1 MPKLKYF
8 AWIDNPDAPPQT
20 PPGGPLPAFDFESLG
35 SKSALARWFQR
46 FLLRRVL
53 PVVAFLLRWLCPNP
67 RLGRI
72 VIVTR
77 AADARAVLRDMERFP
92 VVYTP
97 EMRLLGGGYDNVL
110 AGDGANHARLR
121 AELLAAL
128 PHSDFAQVGE
138 WSRLAAEQLVAAG
151 GGRLDVM
158 RDLLTRTAADV
169 SARYIGLTIND
180 PDAFAEWT
188 MAVSGMLFGDYFGD
202 ANIRQQALT
211 GSAHLLGL
219 IDDAIARVHQN
230 HNPARRRVS
239 VIDKLMASGTMSD
252 GEVRAA
258 AIGLVTA
265 FVPTNTLA
273 GGNML
278 EELLSRPM
286 LWGAAVRAAKAAD
299 KDGLQQILIEAGR
312 CNTALS
318 PGLWRHVP
326 MNAEAVTIAPESWRK
341 RTVRPGDAVLVC
353 IPSALRDRRRDEDDP
368 HAESEEERARRHA
381 WMMFG
386 HGPHDCLGAGLALT
400 HLTEVFAVLLKQEN
414 LAPVRG
420 KHGRMFRT
428 GPYPTRLDMAWTAP
442 LAQRAHVLASLPVL
456 DDTPLSK
463 VLAEA
468 GTIGNPIDEPL
479 QTRLDATGV
488 ILFTS
493 LTVVETAPGSTKP
506 IIIVEI
512 NADGTRE
519 SAIAAYCDAMF
530 DDLKQLLRH
539 CTADRHPPA
548 DAAAMAALLNRAAFD
563 LDRRPWGNTGL
574 HFDGLPDLSVAD
586 IDRQARLAAYAR
598 RTIDYHTKGDFNL
611 SSRAM
616 DALTRVRRMI
626 GQDAFYK
633 LRGAND
639 PVWRALLSDGAEFEY
654 AILRPSRKRLAIADW
669 TSPKSIWA
677 PVWPMLLSPDGRP
690 VLAALL
696 AAWAGAGFSLGRWLA
711 PERGGGWFDWSW
723 TILVATIGG
732 AVVATIAAALLVAL
746 FLWMLRRHERRDHSD
761 TEIAPI
767 DHVRAI
773 AAKEDATGY
782 AQNHIVALMP
792 FKPGWFRKL
801 SFAFTMWGI
810 KQAVSFWFRPGFVV
824 TMGTIHKARW
834 FRLPGS
840 QQFIFFS
847 NYDGSWESY
856 LEDFITRAHE
866 GQTAAWSH
874 GIGFPPT
881 RFLILDGAANG
892 DRFKRWVRRQQRV
905 TPVWY
910 SRFPELT
917 AKQIRTNAMIEDG
930 LGRAA
935 SATDA
940 RRWLAHFGSSQR
952 ELAELESQESQTI
965 LFSGFGR
972 QVEATALAL
981 RLPED
986 PRACKSW
993 LEAVTGLRYRPPLPV
1008 SPPRSPFASAPAP
1021 SAAKAEPLAPE
1032 ETVRFGDIP
1041 VEGGGCA
1048 LGFTEAGLRRAG
1060 LDEASGIEQFPA
1072 AFRMAM
1078 AGRAVLLGDARRDDA
1093 DSIVNSWRFSDEAH
1107 RSNGVDAL
1115 LMIYGAAQARTHEA
1129 QVVWHRKLL
1138 SDLGG
1143 TIVHTIPCS
1152 PVKPGAKPGDD
1163 VEHFGWRDGISQ
1175 PVIQGTRRTQGRVPP
1190 RDQVPAGEFLLGYPN
1205 GQGFVTP
1212 PITTGAHLDPANI
1225 LPTVAAST
1233 TNRYPFF
1240 GNRSGDPDLRDFGRN
1255 GSFMAVRLLD
1265 QDVDGF
1271 HGQLADAAARLRR
1284 DYKHLGTVQGATI
1297 DGQWLGAKI
1306 IGRWKDGSPLI
1317 GNPTGPAGTAEP
1329 DNDFAYG
1336 IDDPRGIACPLGSHI
1351 RRTNPRDSQEPGDA
1365 DEQQITNRHRL
1376 LRRGRSYRYDA
1387 DGNGREVKG
1396 LLFMALCSDLERQF
1410 EFVQHTWVNASS
1422 FHGLSHEADPLLGN
1436 PLVRGGQ
1443 FVAAGPA
1450 GSPAAAKVGHPAIF
1464 SIPTELGT
1472 VRVEGLQSYVQMQ
1485 GGGYFFVP
1493 SRAAVMFLIQRLA
1506 RANSR

>member
-8 AWIDNPDAPPQT
+8 AWIDDPDAAPQA
-20 PPGGPLPAFDFESLG
+20 PLHGPLPTFDFESLG
-35 SKSALARWFQR
+35 SKSAFSRGFQR

-53 PVVAFLLRWLCPNP
+53 PFVAFILRWLCPNP
-67 RLGRI
+67 RFGRI

-77 AADARAVLRDMERFP
+77 AADARAVLGDMTRFP

-97 EMRLLGGGYDNVL
+97 EMRLLGGGHDNVL
-110 AGDGANHARLR
+110 AGDGDKHDRLR

-128 PHSDFAQVGE
+128 PHTDLDKVGK

-158 RDLLTRTAADV
+158 RDLITRTATEV
-169 SARYIGLTIND
+169 SGRYLGLTVND

-202 ANIRQQALT
+202 ANVRRQALT

-230 HNPARRRVS
+230 PNPARDRVS
-239 VIDKLMASGTMSD
+239 VIDKLIASGTMSD

-278 EELLSRPM
+278 EELLSRPEQ
-286 LWGAAVRAAKAAD
+286 WGAAVRAAKSGD
-299 KDGLQQILIEAGR
+299 KGGLQQILIEAGR
-312 CNTALS
+312 RNTALS

-326 MNAEAVTIAPESWRK
+326 LGAQAITIAPDSWRK
-341 RTVRPGDAVLVC
+341 RTVQPGDAVLICV
-353 IPSALRDRRRDEDDP
+353 PSALRDKRRDESDKEDM
-368 HAESEEERARRHA
+368 SEEERVRRHA

-386 HGPHDCLGAGLALT
+386 HGPHNCLGAGLALA
-400 HLTEVFAVLLKQEN
+400 HLTEVFAVLLKLDD

-420 KHGRMFRT
+420 RDGRMLRT
-428 GPYPTRLDMAWTAP
+428 GPYPTRLDMSWTAP
-442 LAQRAHVLASLPVL
+442 EAQRAHVLAALPVV
-456 DDTPLSK
+456 DGTPLAD
-463 VLAEA
+463 VLEEA
-468 GTIGNPIDEPL
+468 GKIGNPIEGEL
-479 QTRLDATGV
+479 RTRLNASKV

-493 LTVVETAPGSTKP
+493 LTVVEAARSSTNA
-506 IIIVEI
+506 IVIVEI

-519 SAIAAYCDAMF
+519 TAIGAYCDAMF
-530 DDLKQLLRH
+530 DELKGLLAR
-539 CTADRHPPA
+539 CTANGVPIA
-548 DAAAMAALLNRAAFD
+548 DKAAMADLLDRAAFD
-563 LDRRPWGNTGL
+563 LDHKPWGNTGL

-586 IDRQARLAAYAR
+586 IERQDRLAAYAR
-598 RTIDYHTKGDFNL
+598 RTIDYHTKRDFSL

-626 GQDAFYK
+626 GQDAFYR
-633 LRGAND
+633 LRGAHD
-639 PVWRALLSDGAEFEY
+639 PVWSDLLKDGAEFEY

-669 TSPKSIWA
+669 APPKSIWT
-677 PVWPMLLSPDGRP
+677 PLVPMLLSPDGRP
-690 VLAALL
+690 ILLLLL
-696 AAWAGAGFSLGRWLA
+696 AAWVAAGISLGWWLA
-711 PERGGGWFDWSW
+711 PSGGGGWFDWSW
-723 TILVATIGG
+723 TVALGIIGG
-732 AVVATIAAALLVAL
+732 AVIAAIAAISLVLL
-746 FLWMLRRHERRDHSD
+746 FLVILRRHERQDHSD
-761 TEIAPI
+761 SDIADI
-767 DHVRAI
+767 DHVRAVS
-773 AAKEDATGY
+773 AKEDATGY

-792 FKPGWFRKL
+792 FKPGRFRKL

-834 FRLPGS
+834 FRLPGT
-840 QQFIFFS
+840 QQFVFFS

-874 GIGFPPT
+874 GMGFPPT
-881 RFLILDGAANG
+881 RLLILDGAANG

-905 TPVWY
+905 TPIWY

-930 LGRAA
+930 LARAA

-965 LFSGFGR
+965 LFSGFGH
-972 QVEATALAL
+972 QVEATALAVT
-981 RLPED
+981 LPTS
-986 PRACKSW
+986 RSACKSW
-993 LEAVTGLRYRPPLPV
+993 LEAVTGLRYRPSLPAPL
-1008 SPPRSPFASAPAP
+1008 SPGFASVTLARE
-1021 SAAKAEPLAPE
+1021 STAALAPE
-1032 ETVRFGDIP
+1032 ETLRFGDIP

-1048 LGFTEAGLRRAG
+1048 LGFTESGLRRAG

-1072 AFRMAM
+1072 AFRMTM
-1078 AGRAVLLGDARRDDA
+1078 ADRCGLLGDARRGDEA
-1093 DSIVNSWRFSDEAH
+1093 EEASTWRFSDREDSA
-1107 RSNGVDAL
+1107 NGVDAL
-1115 LMIYGAAQARTHEA
+1115 LMIYGAPGSVTHQA
-1129 QVVWHRKLL
+1129 QVARHSALL
-1138 SDLGG
+1138 TGFGG
-1143 TIVHTIPCS
+1143 TIVHKVPCS

-1175 PVIQGTRRTQGRVPP
+1175 PVIQGIRRTRGRVPA
-1190 RDQVPAGEFLLGYPN
+1190 RDEVPAGEFLLGYPN
-1205 GQGFVTP
+1205 GQGFVAP

-1233 TNRYPFF
+1233 SNRFPFF

-1255 GSFMAVRLLD
+1255 GSFLAVRLLD

-1271 HGQLADAAARLRR
+1271 HDQLERAAANLRR
-1284 DYKHLGTVQGATI
+1284 DYRHLGTVQGTKI
-1297 DGQWLGAKI
+1297 DGNWLGAKI

-1317 GNPTGPAGTAEP
+1317 GNPTGPSGNAEP
-1329 DNDFAYG
+1329 DNNFAYG
-1336 IDDPRGIACPLGSHI
+1336 VDDPRGIACPLGSHI

-1387 DGNGREVKG
+1387 DGSGREVRG
-1396 LLFMALCSDLERQF
+1396 LLFMALCADLERQF

-1436 PLVRGGQ
+1436 LLARSGQ
-1443 FVAAGPA
+1443 FVPASDSSAAV
-1450 GSPAAAKVGHPAIF
+1450 SEKTKHPAIF
-1464 SIPTELGT
+1464 SIPTELGA
-1472 VRVEGLQSYVQMQ
+1472 VRVEGLQSYVAMR

-1493 SRAAVMFLIQRLA
+1493 SRSAMMFLIQRL
-1506 RANSR
+1506 SRPASH